1 MRFTI
6 ERNSYNQYGTE
17 SQMFDREEY
26 QVLTLTYEQNFA
38 NLREKEEKKI
48 GEIRNYKG

>member
-17 SQMFDREEY
+17 SQTFAREEY
-26 QVLTLTYEQNFA
+26 QVPTLTYEQNFA
-38 NLREKEEKKI
+38 DLREKKEKKI
-48 GEIRNYKG
+48 GEIRNCK